1 MPDSI
6 TLFAGDCLDA
16 LTNVPSDS
24 VDLIVTSP
32 PYADARKRTYGGI
45 RPDDY
50 VEWFIP
56 RAHEF
61 YRVLAPTGSFVLN
74 IKEKCVD
81 GERRTY
87 VLELIQAL
95 RSECEFRW
103 VEEYVW
109 HKTTSAPGYWRN
121 RFRDAWERCLHF
133 TKERNFKMNQDA
145 VRVPIGDWTESRLKK
160 LGDADLTRH
169 NSATGSGVGRKIA
182 YWTGKETVLPDNV
195 LYGSPVAHN
204 TGHSAAY
211 PEWLPEWFIKLF
223 TDEGDVVLDPFVGSG
238 TTLRVAQRMGRQSIG
253 VEILHDIAA
262 DLAVDLGVDLTSPI
276 LVLDNAAPQR
286 ELQRQLLEGRRRAT
300 TRARRRKR
308 TNS

>member
-81 GERRTY
+81 GERHTY

-103 VEEYVW
+103 VEEYIW

-145 VRVPIGDWTESRLKK
+145 VRVPIGDWTESRLRK
-160 LGDADLTRH
+160 LGEADLTRH

-253 VEILHDIAA
+253 VEILHEVAA
-262 DLAVDLGVDLTSPI
+262 DLAVDLGIDLTSPI
-276 LVLDNAAPQR
+276 LVLDNTAPQR